1 MSEVLRRKPPT
12 RDGLPRYKRCVPS
25 CGRYPFEEHE
35 ALLSWIEH
43 GTVVISVRHLLT
55 GECSTVPLAE
65 VRTK

>member
-1 MSEVLRRKPPT
+1 MSADTQTAVPHTEV
-12 RDGLPRYKRCVPS
+12 PRYKRCVPS
-25 CGRYPFEEHE
+25 CGLYPFEEHE

-55 GECSTVPLAE
+55 GECSTVPLSE

>member
-1 MSEVLRRKPPT
+1 MSAALETPTKPAKV
-12 RDGLPRYKRCVPS
+12 PRYKRCVPS
-25 CGRYPFEEHE
+25 CGCYPGEEHE

>member
-1 MSEVLRRKPPT
+1 MSEVLRRKLPT
-12 RDGLPRYKRCVPS
+12 RDGLPQYRRCVPA
-25 CGRYPFEEHE
+25 GGKYPGEEHE
-35 ALLSWIEH
+35 ALLSWSEH